1 MISWHIEV
9 NDKTSKQYYFPDFQY
24 QELLLPYFGTG
35 KIEIDEYGRTEYQG
49 EELERLVTRLK
60 HSYDYFEAKT
70 IQWEIV
76 ETEFIGEIRNDS
88 RPVSIRKFFKRQ
100 VVLQLLDNII
110 QMGTNAQSVNGM
122 LVFLGD

>member
-1 MISWHIEV
+1 MISWCIEV
-9 NDKTSKQYYFPDFQY
+9 NDKTSEQYYFPNFQY
-24 QELLLPYFGTG
+24 QELLLPYLGTG

-60 HSYDYFEAKT
+60 YSYDYFEAKT

-76 ETEFIGEIRNDS
+76 ETEFIGELRNDS
-88 RPVSIRKFFKRQ
+88 SPVSIRKFFERQ